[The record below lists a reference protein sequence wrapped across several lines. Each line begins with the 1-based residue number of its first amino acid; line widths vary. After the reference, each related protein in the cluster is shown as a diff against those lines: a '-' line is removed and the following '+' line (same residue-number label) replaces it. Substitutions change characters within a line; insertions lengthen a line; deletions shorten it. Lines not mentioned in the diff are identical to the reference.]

1 MSEQAYFMLTAAML
15 VAAGLYGA
23 ISIPRMITQRISQG
37 LLPPS
42 QARLGK
48 MIRILGVILCLMGVL
63 LVVMEIVAP
72 LKR

>member
-1 MSEQAYFMLTAAML
+1 MSEQNYFMLTAALL

-48 MIRILGVILCLMGVL
+48 MIRILGVALCFMGVV
-63 LVVMEIVAP
+63 LVVMEIIAP
-72 LKR
+72 LKQ